1 MTNTKLFFAPS
12 ILILVTLACNALS
25 TQPESHAAPTPVI
38 VIEST
43 TRPNNPPLT
52 EAEVPRV
59 SLEDAKAAF
68 DDGEAVIVDVRSREA
83 YAAGHIPGAIN
94 IQLGEFETAPSTID
108 LPKDAWII
116 TYCT

>member
-1 MTNTKLFFAPS
+1 MTKTKLFFALTT
-12 ILILVTLACNALS
+12 LILATSACNALS
-25 TQPESHAAPTPVI
+25 TQPESQAAPTPVI
-38 VIEST
+38 ETVST
-43 TRPNNPPLT
+43 TAPNTTPLT
-52 EAEVPRV
+52 EADVPRV

-68 DDGEAVIVDVRSREA
+68 DDGEAVIVDVRSKEA

-94 IQLGEFETAPSTID
+94 IQLGEFETALSDID